1 MRYTHALVRR
11 PCARFASGLT
21 QSSEGP
27 PDLARALGQHAAYC
41 GALADL
47 GIEVTTL
54 PDAPDHPDGT
64 FVEDT
69 ALCFADFC
77 VIARPGAPSR
87 RGECA
92 SVAPAL
98 QRHYRQVSTIE
109 EPGTLDGGD
118 ICLAEDLLLIGH
130 SARTNEAGASQL
142 ADIARSAGLKPHV
155 IDIRASRTLLHL
167 KSGINYLGDGLFLL
181 SSDAP
186 AIPAIERFEHLVP
199 DAAESYAANA
209 LAVNGTV
216 LIAAGYPRIG
226 AALAAHGRR
235 TKSLDTSEF
244 RKMDGGLTCLSLRF

>member
-1 MRYTHALVRR
+1 MHYTHALVRE

-21 QSSEGP
+21 QSTEGP
-27 PDLARALGQHAAYC
+27 ANLARAQAQHAAYC
-41 GALADL
+41 EALAGL
-47 GIEVTTL
+47 GLSVTPL

-87 RGECA
+87 RGECV

-98 QRHYRQVSTIE
+98 KLHYQRVLSIE

-118 ICLAEDLLLIGH
+118 VCLAEDLLLIGH
-130 SARTNEAGASQL
+130 SARTNEAGARQL
-142 ADIARSAGLKPHV
+142 ADIARAAGLKPHI

-186 AIPAIERFEHLVP
+186 AIPAIESFEHLVP
-199 DAAESYAANA
+199 DAGEDYAANA
-209 LAVNGTV
+209 LSMNGSV
-216 LIAAGYPRIG
+216 LIAAGYPRIA
-226 AALAAHGRR
+226 AALAARGRR
-235 TKSLDTSEF
+235 TQALDTSEF